1 MGFFS
6 KFSIRH
12 KLTAV
17 IMATCGVILL
27 LTCTVFVA
35 SEVITSRRVMVQELA
50 VIAQIIGNNSTAS
63 LVFDDKKSAEETLS
77 ALQALSNVTAAYIYR
92 DSDLPFA
99 EYRADGNQ
107 EDYYV
112 PQYNKKFLDRMRN
125 GQATVKNRPFQDFRF
140 FDDYVDLYK
149 PIVLDGEVVG
159 ALYLRSN
166 LKGMYSH
173 LERYFFGVAVV
184 TFFAFI
190 LALLLS
196 SRLQKV
202 ISQPI
207 LALAG
212 TMKEVSQKQNY
223 SIRAEKH
230 GGDEIGVL
238 IDGFN
243 NMLSQIQ
250 TREENLR
257 TAQRQA
263 EMANRTK
270 SEFLAAMSH
279 ELRTPLNAIL
289 GFSEIMKNELMGP
302 LGTPEYRD
310 YAGDIHDSGTH
321 LLEVINDILD
331 ISKIEA
337 GKLELKEEQ
346 VSVNDLITKS
356 VRLMKERAENAGLD
370 IAIEIEPGLPLL
382 FVDPRLVKQ
391 SLINLL
397 SNAIKFTPQGG
408 HVTVRTMKEDGGA
421 IAMAVSDTGIGI
433 AAEDIDHVLVPFGQ
447 VDSSLSRKYEGTGL
461 GLPLVKSFIELHG
474 GTLTIDSA
482 IGLGTTV
489 TIRFPAE
496 RAVGPGTVFKA
507 ANQ

>member
-1 MGFFS
+1 MSFFS
-6 KFSIRH
+6 NLSIRH
-12 KLTAV
+12 KFTAV
-17 IMATCGVILL
+17 IMAICGVVLFL
-27 LTCTVFVA
+27 ACTVFVT
-35 SEVITSRRVMVQELA
+35 SEVITSRRAMVQELE
-50 VIAQIIGNNSTAS
+50 VIAEIIGNNSTAS
-63 LVFDDKKSAEETLS
+63 LVFDDKKSAEETLT
-77 ALQALSNVTAAYIYR
+77 ALNALPNITAAYIYR

-107 EDYYV
+107 EDYFV
-112 PQYNKKFLDRMRN
+112 PQYNKRFLDRMRN
-125 GQATVKNRPFQDFRF
+125 GQATVRNRPFQDFRF
-140 FDDYVDLYK
+140 LDDYVDLYK
-149 PIVLDGEVVG
+149 PIVLDSEVVG

-166 LKGMYSH
+166 LRGMYSH
-173 LERYFFGVAVV
+173 LKRYYIGVAIV

-202 ISQPI
+202 ISDPI

-212 TMKEVSQKQNY
+212 TMKEVSRKQSY

-230 GGDEIGVL
+230 GDDEIGVL

-243 NMLSQIQ
+243 NMLSQIEA
-250 TREENLR
+250 REESLR

-289 GFSEIMKNELMGP
+289 GFSEIMKNQLMGP

-310 YAGDIHDSGTH
+310 YASDIHDSGAH

-337 GKLELKEEQ
+337 GKLELREEQ
-346 VSVNDLITKS
+346 VSIKEIISKS

-370 IAIEIEPGLPLL
+370 ITIDIEPDLPLL
-382 FVDPRLVKQ
+382 FADPRLVKQ
-391 SLINLL
+391 NLINLL
-397 SNAIKFTPQGG
+397 SNATKFTPEGG
-408 HVTVRTMKEDGGA
+408 HITVRAMVDDDGA
-421 IAMAVSDTGIGI
+421 IAIAVSDTGIGI

-474 GTLTIDSA
+474 GTLTIEST

>member
-12 KLTAV
+12 KFTAV
-17 IMATCGVILL
+17 IMAICGVVLFL
-27 LTCTVFVA
+27 ACTVFVF
-35 SEVITSRRVMVQELA
+35 SEVITSRRAMVQELE
-50 VIAQIIGNNSTAS
+50 VIAEIIGNNSTAS

-77 ALQALSNVTAAYIYR
+77 ALNALSNITAAYIYR
-92 DSDLPFA
+92 DNDLPFA

-107 EDYYV
+107 QLYFV
-112 PQYNKKFLDRMRN
+112 PQYNKQFLDRMRN
-125 GQATVKNRPFQDFRF
+125 SQATVKNRPFQDFRF
-140 FDDYVDLYK
+140 LDDYVDLYK
-149 PIVLDGEVVG
+149 PILLDGEVVG

-166 LKGMYSH
+166 LRGMYSH
-173 LERYFFGVAVV
+173 LDRYFVGVAIV

-202 ISQPI
+202 ISEPI
-207 LALAG
+207 LALAD
-212 TMKEVSQKQNY
+212 TMKEVSQKQSY

-230 GGDEIGVL
+230 GDDEIGVL
-238 IDGFN
+238 FDGFN

-250 TREENLR
+250 TREESLR

-310 YAGDIHDSGTH
+310 YAGDIHDSGAH

-346 VSVNDLITKS
+346 VSIKDLITKS

-370 IAIEIEPGLPLL
+370 ITIDIEPDLPLL
-382 FVDPRLVKQ
+382 FADARLIKQ
-391 SLINLL
+391 NLINLL
-397 SNAIKFTPQGG
+397 SNAIKFTPEGG
-408 HVTVRTMKEDGGA
+408 HITVRAMIDDDGTIA
-421 IAMAVSDTGIGI
+421 IGVSDTGIGI
-433 AAEDIDHVLVPFGQ
+433 AAEDLGHVLAPFGQ

-474 GTLTIDSA
+474 GTLTIAST

-489 TIRFPAE
+489 TIHFPAG
-496 RAVGPGTVFKA
+496 RAVGSGTVFKA

>member
-1 MGFFS
+1 MGLFS
-6 KFSIRH
+6 NFSIKY
-12 KLTAV
+12 KLTTV
-17 IMATCGVILL
+17 IVATSGVILL
-27 LTCTVFVA
+27 LACTVFVA
-35 SEVITSRRVMVQELA
+35 SEVLTSRRAMVQELG
-50 VIAQIIGNNSTAS
+50 VIAEIIGNNSTAS
-63 LVFDDKKSAEETLS
+63 LVFDDKRSAEETLL
-77 ALQALSNVTAAYIYR
+77 ALRALPNIAAAYIYR
-92 DSDLPFA
+92 DGDSPFA

-107 EDYYV
+107 GDYRV
-112 PQYNKKFLDRMRN
+112 PQYNKRFLDRMRN

-140 FDDYVDLYK
+140 LDDYVDLYK
-149 PIVLDGEVVG
+149 PIMLDGEAVG

-173 LERYFFGVAVV
+173 LERYYVGVGVV
-184 TFFAFI
+184 TLLAFI

-207 LALAG
+207 LGLAG
-212 TMKEVSQKQNY
+212 TMKEVSQQQNY
-223 SIRAEKH
+223 SIRAKKH
-230 GGDEIGVL
+230 SDDEIGAL

-250 TREENLR
+250 IREENLR

-302 LGTPEYRD
+302 LGKPEYKD

-337 GKLELKEEQ
+337 GKLELKEER
-346 VSVNDLITKS
+346 VNVNDIINKS
-356 VRLMKERAENAGLD
+356 VRLMKERAENAGFD
-370 IAIEIEPGLPLL
+370 ITIEIEPDLPLL
-382 FVDPRLVKQ
+382 FVDARLVKQ
-391 SLINLL
+391 NLINLL

-408 HVTVRTMKEDGGA
+408 HITVRAMFDDDGA

-433 AAEDIDHVLVPFGQ
+433 AAEDIDHVLAPFGQ

-474 GTLTIDSA
+474 GTLTIDST

-489 TIRFPAE
+489 TIRFPVE
-496 RAVGPGTVFKA
+496 RVVGSGTVFKA

>member
-1 MGFFS
+1 MSDADGPDAIS
-6 KFSIRH
+6 MEALVEQSPD
-12 KLTAV
+12 AV
-17 IMATCGVILL
+17 IFADSSGVIR
-27 LTCTVFVA
+27 VWNAA
-35 SEVITSRRVMVQELA
+35 SERIFGHTREQAIGQLLDLIVPERFREAHWEGFERAIVDGETKYAGQSLPTRALRGDGEQFYVEL
-50 VIAQIIGNNSTAS
+50 S
-63 LVFDDKKSAEETLS
+63 
-77 ALQALSNVTAAYIYR
+77 
-92 DSDLPFA
+92 FA
-99 EYRADGNQ
+99 I
-107 EDYYV
+107 V
-112 PQYNKKFLDRMRN
+112 RN
-125 GQATVKNRPFQDFRF
+125 DE
-140 FDDYVDLYK
+140 
-149 PIVLDGEVVG
+149 GEVVG

-212 TMKEVSQKQNY
+212 TMKEVSQKQSY

-257 TAQRQA
+257 TAQLQA